1 MFLRM
6 GIENPQISQVD
17 RVRVGWKEAIEQVLA
32 EHGHERLDDE
42 WLDLPLVSEEV
53 FEW

>member
-1 MFLRM
+1 MS
-6 GIENPQISQVD
+6 IKNPQIPQENC
-17 RVRVGWKEAIEQVLA
+17 VRVGWKEAIEQALA

-42 WLDLPLVSEEV
+42 WLDLPLDEA